1 MYNKEA
7 HEEAVKRA
15 LQITSMINP
24 LLCGQN
30 PAIFQEPRPPDV
42 VWGEPFYYLERRCH
56 RIVYEALQPLIP
68 LKIDRIMD
76 VTEGIGAG
84 FSGMGEVCGAVSGAI
99 MAYGIDLA
107 SRYHDSVILRLLASI
122 ATQKFMRRV
131 IEEFGSVRCRDII
144 GHDLSHFLEP
154 GDKKWEA
161 FTKDE
166 AAVRR
171 CGAIQRFA
179 ILNPLPSEED
189 DYLDLA
195 YGETILKK

>member
-84 FSGMGEVCGAVSGAI
+84 FAGMGEVCGTVSGAI
-99 MAYGIDLA
+99 MAAGLDLA
-107 SRYHDSVILRLLASI
+107 SRYDDQNLIRLLVSKYTI
-122 ATQKFMRRV
+122 KLMRSV
-131 IEEFGSVRCRDII
+131 KKDLGSYYCRDIV
-144 GHDLSHFLEP
+144 GRDMSNWLEE
-154 GDKKWEA
+154 GNKGGWSD
-161 FTKDE
+161 FVHDE
-166 AAVRR
+166 AAVIR
-171 CGAIQRFA
+171 CGKIQEYCIMF
-179 ILNPLPSEED
+179 PLPFEED
-189 DYLDLA
+189 DYL
-195 YGETILKK
+195 I